1 MKRVVIGSDKVPTI
15 RVLKEGE
22 NNEDARLITDR
33 ECSRFI
39 SAQKKYNEAF
49 LELVTVSRSIEL
61 KKEIFDVR
69 TDKGLFIKGIVMS
82 AEGCTV
88 GYATKLAQELLKMGP
103 RSARLAE
110 IECGRSLTEYEKK
123 NDSEMDCKVAKIGKE
138 LGLKAYRQGDP
149 RGQTIRV
156 VVGSRYTTNWD
167 GETVGCG

>member
-22 NNEDARLITDR
+22 DNEDARLISDR

-39 SAQKKYNEAF
+39 TAQRKYNEAF
-49 LELVTVSRSIEL
+49 LNLVTVSREIEL
-61 KKEIFDVR
+61 KKEIFEK
-69 TDKGLFIKGIVMS
+69 TDKGRFIKGIVMS

-110 IECGRSLTEYEKK
+110 IECTRNLTEYEKK
-123 NDSEMDCKVAKIGKE
+123 NDSEMDFKVVEIGKE

-156 VVGSRYTTNWD
+156 VVGRQYTTNWD

>member
-1 MKRVVIGSDKVPTI
+1 MKRVILGSDKVPTI

-22 NNEDARLITDR
+22 YNEDVRLISDR

-39 SAQKKYNEAF
+39 SAQKKYNAAF
-49 LELVTVSRSIEL
+49 LELVAVSREIEL

-69 TDKGLFIKGIVMS
+69 TNKGLFIKGVVMS
-82 AEGCTV
+82 AEGCSV

-103 RSARLAE
+103 RSAQLAK
-110 IECGRSLTEYEKK
+110 IECNRSLTEYEKK
-123 NDSEMDCKVAKIGKE
+123 NDSEMDCNVAEIGKE

-149 RGQTIRV
+149 RGYTIRV
-156 VVGSRYTTNWD
+156 IVDRQYTTCMD